1 MYLLTV
7 IKTCSIF
14 VFPLLSL
21 FVALSPS
28 FFNGLQFLLMSSLR
42 IQIILLKAAEE
53 RTILL
58 QLTTVSV

>member
-1 MYLLTV
+1 MYLLRV

-21 FVALSPS
+21 FAALSRS

-58 QLTTVSV
+58 QLTTLSV